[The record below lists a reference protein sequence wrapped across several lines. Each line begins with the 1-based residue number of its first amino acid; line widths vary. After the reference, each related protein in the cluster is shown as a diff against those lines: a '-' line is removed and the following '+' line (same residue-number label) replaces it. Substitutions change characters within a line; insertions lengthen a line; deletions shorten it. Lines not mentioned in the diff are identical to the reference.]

1 MQKGRH
7 CFGAVLVF
15 LILWV
20 VILVV
25 FFSSLLLVRITCSES
40 FLSVIS
46 ISPSSLKNKNSLRN
60 ANKSGSSKSGSDL
73 YDVTLV
79 SQTSYFLWIVLRK
92 RIDRFSLFADEI
104 VRRWNG

>member
-60 ANKSGSSKSGSDL
+60 AVSGVFERKSLCRTNREAARAG
-73 YDVTLV
+73 VICTM
-79 SQTSYFLWIVLRK
+79 
-92 RIDRFSLFADEI
+92 
-104 VRRWNG
+104 